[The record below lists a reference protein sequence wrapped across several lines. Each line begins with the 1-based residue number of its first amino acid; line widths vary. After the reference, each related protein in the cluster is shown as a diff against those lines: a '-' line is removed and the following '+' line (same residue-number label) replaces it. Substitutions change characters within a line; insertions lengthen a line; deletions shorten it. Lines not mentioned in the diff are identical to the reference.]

1 MTQTRFH
8 DAAPGLLTHEA
19 FSFIVDHL
27 LKHALRTQEFLT
39 LVVFVAERESQGAI
53 VTADEWIV
61 RGLARIIRVAVRE
74 TDLLGRTA
82 DGMLSLMLAGID
94 TERATKVIHRL
105 NEQLKRYG
113 AASATKWSIGLAS
126 CPTHAIR
133 VDDLLRYAI
142 AERKMEDQA
151 TAAPLQATAEPLQ
164 LERRTDG
171 PNDSRQTDATVKSD
185 EEGRG

>member
-113 AASATKWSIGLAS
+113 AASATQWSIGLAS

-142 AERKMEDQA
+142 AERKA
-151 TAAPLQATAEPLQ
+151 TASQATAEPLQ

>member
-113 AASATKWSIGLAS
+113 AASATQWSIGLAS

-142 AERKMEDQA
+142 AERKMEGQASSTPLQA
-151 TAAPLQATAEPLQ
+151 TAAPLQ
-164 LERRTDG
+164 LERQTDG